1 MVPPLFVCLH
11 IYFLISLFLFL
22 VTGQKFRNFVKI
34 QNKSCNFAD
43 DKYTINML
51 VTFEKEYLKL
61 LYSTGKSDKKH
72 RFQPE
77 IKLLLPLQCNVVNGC
92 AYKVLGKDLCIKEV
106 DVYSVLAWIISITD
120 MK

>member
-1 MVPPLFVCLH
+1 
-11 IYFLISLFLFL
+11 
-22 VTGQKFRNFVKI
+22 
-34 QNKSCNFAD
+34 
-43 DKYTINML
+43 ML

-120 MK
+120 INNRKKYTIAKQTDRQGNSTDSQSPSL